1 MATDNKRKLYDA
13 LSEDY
18 DMGTYEQFCADL
30 SDEGK
35 RRKLF
40 DATSQDY
47 DLGTWDNFSQQ
58 LGYGQAEQPKS
69 SPSPTP
75 PQEPWRPTEQEKIAM
90 SRQLGKMQAQTSKAL
105 ADSQERVKKV
115 AETSR
120 ALTAAADMS
129 VNAQIRKAYAQ
140 RDEMMKKADKRRQE
154 IDKLNSDMSERPFLA
169 SIMAGGDATTNS
181 ALGSSY
187 QNALLSD
194 ATYRQYRAAIEECN
208 QRIKILENE
217 RYKQNGGDVGF
228 WRGFGQTITDPET
241 WLGGTTGLLDA
252 NAKLAANVAPNA
264 ESAQSLMQA
273 TAENDATQ
281 SVYGDF
287 GFWNRAGVMTAEML
301 PFMLDFAITGGG
313 FDAVNLGGRLAAKGT
328 TKLIGKEALKEM
340 TELGVKAY
348 TRKYGVRGFGRMAEN
363 WTIKA
368 LGTTADDLLIRAP
381 LLTNTA
387 QIGETAADIVDRKL
401 GDVVVDED
409 GNYDFSNDKT
419 WGSAVWQGEANAIIE
434 NYSEMFGAH
443 LDGVVPAL
451 AKTFG
456 GKRISGMLA
465 RANASS
471 YGQILNTTRE
481 HFQRLGVSDYFGE
494 VSEEHYG
501 QLWRT
506 MLNLDDAYQQNPDG
520 TKTNLLFTGQ
530 FHGDIWGGMA
540 LSMGLIGAGKYSI
553 SGIAYGSM
561 KHQVNKADKKA
572 SEIFT
577 PERWEPIRE
586 LIDNTTNEDMGTLA
600 ENMANDQG
608 LSDNERSVAM
618 EYMERSLNLRGL
630 NLGAM
635 AQSRGAQSEGQSVDG
650 ELSQSYLDGYEAQ
663 SQQEMTDA
671 QNMFEYQRQRAE
683 GMFEPSTLDW
693 LDGNPVNALMEMSQ
707 NGLYTPEE
715 IDAARDYINAKTVR
729 DGIFQRVNDDID
741 EQIAQSDAMI
751 SGRINQA
758 TGMIQPAL
766 MGLDDRQVYVVGGSL
781 AVNPDGTV
789 DRDASDES
797 IVVRDAQT
805 GALEFTDPK
814 SIYSV
819 MAEIDPELEKAN
831 AIDAIRQQAAQVA
844 ADAMNGTLAFNPGD
858 VVQISG
864 EGGFVNATIVGPA
877 MDEESGMPINGQII
891 VQLPDGQQTI
901 FTKEQLQAFADSAN
915 LERLNGFEQERAA
928 ARAQQQATEA
938 EAKRPQF
945 RLNDEFTILNDAGLP
960 IRGSITGELD
970 EDGTVEI
977 YTEEPINGNR
987 VNRFTPAELEGM
999 FGTYNGETTTTEA
1012 VPENADSVP
1021 SSAENTENA
1030 IEIGEN
1036 PTESVPNGAETATE
1050 PQPSAL
1056 SRVPVDE
1063 QGQPKYD
1070 EADPETAWD
1079 AIVEQAQG
1087 DEAIAAEV
1095 VADIVADREEDYNA
1109 AEKALAKTKE
1119 GKPEKRKKDDPAP
1132 TMAERIAAK
1141 NAAKAALAE
1150 AQAIRDRAK
1159 AALDHWKKI
1168 AGTKQRREA
1177 DLRAAEEAEARRVA
1191 QETAEQEARLKAER
1205 EEAERKEREA
1215 LNGVPDWNVDTPADA
1230 RARGFRRN
1238 GPQKVDRPEVI
1249 DNYAFGNA
1257 VEVKFAD
1264 NVMPRG
1270 NVVVIEASQLQP
1282 SHREGQRNP
1291 AHFLDE
1297 AQPKERKDAASRFAA
1312 AKIAETMRPEEITSS
1327 VTAYTGA
1334 PSVNSRGE
1342 VIQGNNR
1349 SEALRIMYERN
1360 AQSAERYKQYL
1371 IEHAAEFGLTPE
1383 AIAAFEQPV
1392 LVNMLDVPDEEA
1404 INLGQYVAQ
1413 DTESG
1418 GIERIKPKNAVQKM
1432 GDKIRTFANLLLRST
1447 DDEDTFAQLV
1457 DANGVEALKWMNQ
1470 QGIITNT
1477 QYASAF
1483 DSKGNLSAEAAN
1495 DLKGIMYQSIF
1506 TGGSTRL
1513 EEMFNNIPAKAQ
1525 RAILATAFRD
1535 YDSPLAERMIS
1546 EIQKSI
1552 IAFNALMAFEQFRD
1566 ATNAATAQ
1574 NAVEAWKKQYAF
1586 DDVSGESYLPSET
1599 FSNFALALA
1608 AMYKCHTQKHIQS
1621 VFNMMYDI
1629 VQGTEQDNLFE
1640 TADKTP
1646 KPLAEAIRRV
1656 LNLEYQPIKKQD
1668 NGTNGSTILDVDSKD
1683 VQAGRPGSEG
1693 NADGAEQSQSEAEPT
1708 NSGTGTSSD
1717 SGQGSGIEDNSL
1729 QTLVASAEA
1738 EVNTNPTEAQ
1748 KKAGNYK
1755 MGHVKIDGLE
1765 ITIENP
1771 KGSVRRGT
1779 DAEGKAWET
1788 KMNNTYGYIRGTTGV
1803 DGDKIDVFLSDNPA
1817 EGNVYVV
1824 DQYNEGADG
1833 AFDEH
1838 KVMYGFATADE
1849 AKAAYL
1855 SNYSADWANGR
1866 KIVVTGVTREEFKKW
1881 LDASDRKTKP
1891 FAEYKSVKPLT
1902 EAEATAKTQ
1911 NTEDN
1916 AQSKTNLDGDKKKSN
1931 FELTENDINNINDP
1945 NIGEEVKDGARDW
1958 LAGER
1963 DSWSEM
1969 CFKTIEDYVR
1979 NSGTDSVANSDD
1991 ANGTQ
1996 LAGAPV
2002 EEDGDGLR
2010 DDTEQSGGTNRQDG
2024 DKDVAG
2030 VGDGLKNG
2038 SRDSGSVSGE
2048 ESSGSVEETKSD
2060 NGRKSGRAG
2069 KSGRGRRAGSNG
2081 SDVRKSGRQGGNKS
2095 DSKDDGGR
2103 ASEGGS
2109 ISKGEQTAQEL
2120 IDDALN
2126 TFKDIFKNPGMTEPG
2141 RLNDVT
2147 TLLAGLGV
2155 NAVRFLG
2162 ATAKLGCGLVL
2173 KGYYKYARWQVEMH
2187 KALDPVLHEYTDLT
2201 DEQIAEFL
2209 KSAWDMKM
2217 TYRGERK
2224 RVSEWAAELEVE
2236 ELRKLAQMSIEDKR
2250 KAQKEAES
2258 TEVVNGDLDNIR
2270 QTLPFL
2276 LPAQHEDV
2284 EKAERQFFSEEHND
2298 REHGYGKGYLFTNG
2312 TGTGKTY
2319 TGLGIVKRFL
2329 KQGKGRVLIVTVND
2343 TKISDWIKDAANL
2356 GIEAKQ
2362 LADTKSKG
2370 KGVVVTQYANLRQNY
2385 ALLEDE
2391 FDLIVYD
2398 ESHKLMENQ
2407 QGEVGSTATMHHL
2420 LANRDAESVIT
2431 RELEISDLGKSRR
2444 AVKEEIV
2451 RLNELLRISETPDSL
2466 VSQQDREKLSG
2477 SGFKTVDA
2485 IEEAI
2490 KEAGRKEDEYDK
2502 EFEKRIEEA
2511 LKNDEARKRA
2521 EEISRKSKVIFLSAT
2536 PFNTPSSLDYAEGYI
2551 YSYPENKEGESHRDR
2566 RNKFLKEKFGKSYRP
2581 GAGGDMT
2588 RMPEGQISDPEAVE
2602 DEEIEYSNYLQ
2613 ETLHTMSGRMLDSA
2627 YDYSRTFPKFEMP
2640 EAKLVNAAMSELNDS
2655 PLKEYFKR
2663 TLFDYNYST
2672 AFWEIIKTGF
2682 AIPRIKEHIALGR
2695 KVVVFHRRKASNQ
2708 DVRCPFA
2715 TGLSEAM
2722 NSNNEAH
2729 KRLANE
2735 FALKY
2740 MSLLQ
2745 WEASLDYT
2753 YPHERIIKEF
2763 VTEEETARYHEQLEE
2778 WEQKCEAAKK
2788 GG

>member
-864 EGGFVNATIVGPA
+864 EGGFVNATIVGP
-877 MDEESGMPINGQII
+877 
-891 VQLPDGQQTI
+891 
-901 FTKEQLQAFADSAN
+901 
-915 LERLNGFEQERAA
+915 
-928 ARAQQQATEA
+928 
-938 EAKRPQF
+938 
-945 RLNDEFTILNDAGLP
+945 
-960 IRGSITGELD
+960 
-970 EDGTVEI
+970 
-977 YTEEPINGNR
+977 
-987 VNRFTPAELEGM
+987 
-999 FGTYNGETTTTEA
+999 
-1012 VPENADSVP
+1012 
-1021 SSAENTENA
+1021 
-1030 IEIGEN
+1030 
-1036 PTESVPNGAETATE
+1036 
-1050 PQPSAL
+1050 
-1056 SRVPVDE
+1056 
-1063 QGQPKYD
+1063 
-1070 EADPETAWD
+1070 
-1079 AIVEQAQG
+1079 
-1087 DEAIAAEV
+1087 
-1095 VADIVADREEDYNA
+1095 
-1109 AEKALAKTKE
+1109 
-1119 GKPEKRKKDDPAP
+1119 
-1132 TMAERIAAK
+1132 
-1141 NAAKAALAE
+1141 
-1150 AQAIRDRAK
+1150 
-1159 AALDHWKKI
+1159 
-1168 AGTKQRREA
+1168 
-1177 DLRAAEEAEARRVA
+1177 
-1191 QETAEQEARLKAER
+1191 
-1205 EEAERKEREA
+1205 
-1215 LNGVPDWNVDTPADA
+1215 
-1230 RARGFRRN
+1230 
-1238 GPQKVDRPEVI
+1238 
-1249 DNYAFGNA
+1249 
-1257 VEVKFAD
+1257 
-1264 NVMPRG
+1264 
-1270 NVVVIEASQLQP
+1270 
-1282 SHREGQRNP
+1282 
-1291 AHFLDE
+1291 
-1297 AQPKERKDAASRFAA
+1297 
-1312 AKIAETMRPEEITSS
+1312 
-1327 VTAYTGA
+1327 
-1334 PSVNSRGE
+1334 
-1342 VIQGNNR
+1342 
-1349 SEALRIMYERN
+1349 
-1360 AQSAERYKQYL
+1360 
-1371 IEHAAEFGLTPE
+1371 
-1383 AIAAFEQPV
+1383 
-1392 LVNMLDVPDEEA
+1392 
-1404 INLGQYVAQ
+1404 
-1413 DTESG
+1413 
-1418 GIERIKPKNAVQKM
+1418 
-1432 GDKIRTFANLLLRST
+1432 
-1447 DDEDTFAQLV
+1447 
-1457 DANGVEALKWMNQ
+1457 
-1470 QGIITNT
+1470 
-1477 QYASAF
+1477 
-1483 DSKGNLSAEAAN
+1483 
-1495 DLKGIMYQSIF
+1495 
-1506 TGGSTRL
+1506 
-1513 EEMFNNIPAKAQ
+1513 
-1525 RAILATAFRD
+1525 
-1535 YDSPLAERMIS
+1535 
-1546 EIQKSI
+1546 
-1552 IAFNALMAFEQFRD
+1552 
-1566 ATNAATAQ
+1566 
-1574 NAVEAWKKQYAF
+1574 
-1586 DDVSGESYLPSET
+1586 
-1599 FSNFALALA
+1599 
-1608 AMYKCHTQKHIQS
+1608 
-1621 VFNMMYDI
+1621 
-1629 VQGTEQDNLFE
+1629 
-1640 TADKTP
+1640 
-1646 KPLAEAIRRV
+1646 
-1656 LNLEYQPIKKQD
+1656 
-1668 NGTNGSTILDVDSKD
+1668 
-1683 VQAGRPGSEG
+1683 
-1693 NADGAEQSQSEAEPT
+1693 
-1708 NSGTGTSSD
+1708 
-1717 SGQGSGIEDNSL
+1717 
-1729 QTLVASAEA
+1729 
-1738 EVNTNPTEAQ
+1738 
-1748 KKAGNYK
+1748 
-1755 MGHVKIDGLE
+1755 
-1765 ITIENP
+1765 
-1771 KGSVRRGT
+1771 
-1779 DAEGKAWET
+1779 
-1788 KMNNTYGYIRGTTGV
+1788 
-1803 DGDKIDVFLSDNPA
+1803 
-1817 EGNVYVV
+1817 
-1824 DQYNEGADG
+1824 
-1833 AFDEH
+1833 
-1838 KVMYGFATADE
+1838 
-1849 AKAAYL
+1849 
-1855 SNYSADWANGR
+1855 
-1866 KIVVTGVTREEFKKW
+1866 
-1881 LDASDRKTKP
+1881 
-1891 FAEYKSVKPLT
+1891 
-1902 EAEATAKTQ
+1902 
-1911 NTEDN
+1911 
-1916 AQSKTNLDGDKKKSN
+1916 
-1931 FELTENDINNINDP
+1931 
-1945 NIGEEVKDGARDW
+1945 
-1958 LAGER
+1958 
-1963 DSWSEM
+1963 
-1969 CFKTIEDYVR
+1969 
-1979 NSGTDSVANSDD
+1979 
-1991 ANGTQ
+1991 
-1996 LAGAPV
+1996 
-2002 EEDGDGLR
+2002 
-2010 DDTEQSGGTNRQDG
+2010 
-2024 DKDVAG
+2024 
-2030 VGDGLKNG
+2030 
-2038 SRDSGSVSGE
+2038 
-2048 ESSGSVEETKSD
+2048 
-2060 NGRKSGRAG
+2060 
-2069 KSGRGRRAGSNG
+2069 
-2081 SDVRKSGRQGGNKS
+2081 
-2095 DSKDDGGR
+2095 
-2103 ASEGGS
+2103 
-2109 ISKGEQTAQEL
+2109 
-2120 IDDALN
+2120 
-2126 TFKDIFKNPGMTEPG
+2126 
-2141 RLNDVT
+2141 
-2147 TLLAGLGV
+2147 
-2155 NAVRFLG
+2155 
-2162 ATAKLGCGLVL
+2162 
-2173 KGYYKYARWQVEMH
+2173 
-2187 KALDPVLHEYTDLT
+2187 
-2201 DEQIAEFL
+2201 
-2209 KSAWDMKM
+2209 
-2217 TYRGERK
+2217 
-2224 RVSEWAAELEVE
+2224 
-2236 ELRKLAQMSIEDKR
+2236 
-2250 KAQKEAES
+2250 
-2258 TEVVNGDLDNIR
+2258 
-2270 QTLPFL
+2270 
-2276 LPAQHEDV
+2276 
-2284 EKAERQFFSEEHND
+2284 
-2298 REHGYGKGYLFTNG
+2298 
-2312 TGTGKTY
+2312 
-2319 TGLGIVKRFL
+2319 
-2329 KQGKGRVLIVTVND
+2329 
-2343 TKISDWIKDAANL
+2343 
-2356 GIEAKQ
+2356 
-2362 LADTKSKG
+2362 
-2370 KGVVVTQYANLRQNY
+2370 
-2385 ALLEDE
+2385 
-2391 FDLIVYD
+2391 
-2398 ESHKLMENQ
+2398 
-2407 QGEVGSTATMHHL
+2407 
-2420 LANRDAESVIT
+2420 
-2431 RELEISDLGKSRR
+2431 
-2444 AVKEEIV
+2444 
-2451 RLNELLRISETPDSL
+2451 
-2466 VSQQDREKLSG
+2466 
-2477 SGFKTVDA
+2477 
-2485 IEEAI
+2485 
-2490 KEAGRKEDEYDK
+2490 
-2502 EFEKRIEEA
+2502 
-2511 LKNDEARKRA
+2511 
-2521 EEISRKSKVIFLSAT
+2521 
-2536 PFNTPSSLDYAEGYI
+2536 
-2551 YSYPENKEGESHRDR
+2551 
-2566 RNKFLKEKFGKSYRP
+2566 
-2581 GAGGDMT
+2581 
-2588 RMPEGQISDPEAVE
+2588 
-2602 DEEIEYSNYLQ
+2602 
-2613 ETLHTMSGRMLDSA
+2613 
-2627 YDYSRTFPKFEMP
+2627 
-2640 EAKLVNAAMSELNDS
+2640 
-2655 PLKEYFKR
+2655 
-2663 TLFDYNYST
+2663 
-2672 AFWEIIKTGF
+2672 
-2682 AIPRIKEHIALGR
+2682 
-2695 KVVVFHRRKASNQ
+2695 
-2708 DVRCPFA
+2708 
-2715 TGLSEAM
+2715 
-2722 NSNNEAH
+2722 
-2729 KRLANE
+2729 
-2735 FALKY
+2735 
-2740 MSLLQ
+2740 
-2745 WEASLDYT
+2745 
-2753 YPHERIIKEF
+2753 
-2763 VTEEETARYHEQLEE
+2763 
-2778 WEQKCEAAKK
+2778 
-2788 GG
+2788 